1 MIVVLMP
8 LKTGYRR
15 ISNESNTRHGS
26 IRERNFREIQ
36 AIMVL
41 PSNLPTQ
48 SCNLNMKQTNSNH
61 PQLILEKFSK
71 TNCVRE
77 GSLKNSFELLHHQYH
92 ETFRCIQF
100 FKRTFT
106 PTKND
111 PQISLDF
118 QVSDTRT
125 NSYI

>member
-1 MIVVLMP
+1 MP

-36 AIMVL
+36 TIMVL

-71 TNCVRE
+71 TNC
-77 GSLKNSFELLHHQYH
+77 SLKNSFELLHYQYH
-92 ETFRCIQF
+92 ETHSI
-100 FKRTFT
+100 
-106 PTKND
+106 
-111 PQISLDF
+111 L
-118 QVSDTRT
+118 
-125 NSYI
+125 